1 MKELGNNTKKGN
13 QTSDQTSVIVNENDL
28 QIITE
33 NLD

>member
-13 QTSDQTSVIVNENDL
+13 QTSDRTSVIVNENDL